1 LCIDEMSNCRVLLV
15 AYISTFMFNF
25 YSIDKVVINTTIIT
39 H

>member
-1 LCIDEMSNCRVLLV
+1 LV